1 MDLGWVDLDL
11 GSSYGCWAAYFQC
24 MMLNIPNL
32 SSTNPNPGTTD
43 PSTPCTKLYHDVPP
57 SSLSALQ
64 RDPSSLAFSIGDW
77 IDGLVACVVDVHCL
91 RSDIV
96 RGRGNNTKETVGHHH
111 APSGILIEGFH
122 HFTTTVTA
130 GTGSDTPFHEGEW
143 RQAEGKGSSN
153 VREALKNCMKAAE
166 WGFLHYPKKT

>member
-1 MDLGWVDLDL
+1 MSTEHDKHYPSRSGQTSLATAIANFTKPRTSHFFDLCT
-11 GSSYGCWAAYFQC
+11 SH
-24 MMLNIPNL
+24 
-32 SSTNPNPGTTD
+32 TN
-43 PSTPCTKLYHDVPP
+43 STKLYHDVPP

-111 APSGILIEGFH
+111 APSGVLIERFH
-122 HFTTTVTA
+122 HFTISVTA
-130 GTGSDTPFHEGEW
+130 GTGSDTPFHEGKW
-143 RQAEGKGSSN
+143 RQAEGNGSSN